1 MEGNRKDLYDK
12 LMNIYNIDIQEIKD
26 LSDDFISISLEE
38 IRQELLKLRNLIPK
52 GMIEKIINLMTDN
65 EVNNALN
72 SAIQLNKDFEQIK
85 RFSPRT
91 QNIQQ
96 QVEHF
101 IKQIRNSVNT
111 LIAILGA
118 KKVILSDEYVEQRF
132 NQLSLSID
140 KKFKNIDAYESEI
153 ENRKKQFDELLA
165 QLQEIA
171 SKESV
176 EKYSRLFDT
185 EASKYKYI
193 GIAFGILSISVLLA
207 VIYLGVILYED
218 FIAKVNDASMTTS
231 KLIVGNL
238 PRIFILSI
246 SIYVLFNFV
255 KLFNINMH
263 LYVLNKHRHNALR
276 TFKTF
281 IESVD
286 DKLVKEQLTLTVAKY
301 IFDMHS
307 TGYIKSSKSGS
318 SDSNIVLSFIDKG
331 MKQISR
337 EDKA

>member
-1 MEGNRKDLYDK
+1 MEGNRKSLYDQ
-12 LMNIYNIDIQEIKD
+12 LMNIYNMDIQEIKD
-26 LSDDFISISLEE
+26 ISGDIVSISLEE
-38 IRQELLKLRNLIPK
+38 VRQELLKLRNLIPQ

-65 EVNNALN
+65 EINNAVGY
-72 SAIQLNKDFEQIK
+72 AVQLNKDFEQIK

-91 QNIQQ
+91 QNVQQ
-96 QVEHF
+96 QVEQL
-101 IKQIRNSVNT
+101 IKRIRELVNN
-111 LIAILGA
+111 LIAILGS
-118 KKVILSDEYVEQRF
+118 KKAILSDEYIEQRF

-140 KKFKNIDAYESEI
+140 EKFKNIDAYESEV

-176 EKYSRLFDT
+176 EKYSKLFDT
-185 EASKYKYI
+185 EASRCRDI
-193 GIAFGILSISVLLA
+193 GITFGILSIFVLFA
-207 VIYLGVILYED
+207 VIYLGVFLYED
-218 FIAKVNDASMTTS
+218 FIAKANDASMTTS
-231 KLIVGNL
+231 KLIAGNL
-238 PRIFILSI
+238 LRIFILSI
-246 SIYVLFNFV
+246 SIYALFNFV
-255 KLFNINMH
+255 KLFNVNMH

-307 TGYIKSSKSGS
+307 TGYIKSSKSES

-331 MKQISR
+331 MRQISR